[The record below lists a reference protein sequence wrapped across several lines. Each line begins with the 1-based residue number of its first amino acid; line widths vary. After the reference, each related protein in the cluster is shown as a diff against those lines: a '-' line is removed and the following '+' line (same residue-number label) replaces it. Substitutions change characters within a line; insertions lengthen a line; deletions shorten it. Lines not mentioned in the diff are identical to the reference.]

1 MGMTGPKRGNSRRSG
16 RGHHRPDGTIN
27 VTPFVDVLLIL
38 LVVFMVVST
47 ALPGLTRTASIVVVV
62 FEPNRGRVYLTE
74 SDSLRI
80 VDDAIFQGTKEEVSA
95 FVNENFSQTDNF
107 SYRGEALVPYT
118 EVERWAREIIQ
129 SGYRKVKLRLRRE
142 AEDVAANLALER

>member
-74 SDSLRI
+74 LI
-80 VDDAIFQGTKEEVSA
+80 VSGLSMM
-95 FVNENFSQTDNF
+95 
-107 SYRGEALVPYT
+107 PYS
-118 EVERWAREIIQ
+118 RAQ
-129 SGYRKVKLRLRRE
+129 KRKFLPL
-142 AEDVAANLALER
+142 